1 MKIKIK
7 KQSPAPRRQDTKGR
21 VLAGKVVKTANGAT
35 IEAIG
40 KVLRKFDVEKIR
52 KDFPILKEKV
62 HGKPLVYLDNA
73 ATTQKP
79 LPVLETLDS
88 YYRTYNSNIHRGLH
102 LLSEKATAAYEGAR
116 VKAQKFLGAK
126 DVREIIFTRG
136 ATEGVNLVAQTWGR
150 QNVKAGDEVLVTNME
165 HHSNIVPW
173 QMLCEE
179 KGATLKVVPIN
190 GAGELVMDEF
200 LRLLSPKTK
209 ILAVTHVSNALGT
222 VNPIKDLIQTAH
234 EVGAKVLVDGAQSVP
249 HIAVNVQELDC
260 DFYVF
265 SGHKIYGPT
274 GIGIVYGKYA
284 LLDSMPPYQ
293 GGGDM
298 ISSVTFEKTLY
309 KKPPHKFE
317 AGTPHIAGV
326 IGLGAALDY
335 VTKIGLGDIAAHEHD
350 LLVYGTQKLQEIEG
364 LQLIGTA
371 AHKAGVL
378 SFTLGE
384 IHPHDIGTILDRQGV
399 AIRAGHHCAQ
409 PVMERFQIPAT
420 ARASL
425 GLYNTREEIDAL
437 VKAIRKVLEILK

>member
-1 MKIKIK
+1 MRTKTKPSKPHQYLDGRGK
-7 KQSPAPRRQDTKGR
+7 KTTSYD
-21 VLAGKVVKTANGAT
+21 VL
-35 IEAIG
+35 
-40 KVLRKFDVEKIR
+40 KIR
-52 KDFPILKEKV
+52 RDFPILKEKV

-79 LPVLETLDS
+79 LSVIETLDK
-88 YYRTYNSNIHRGLH
+88 YYREYNSNIHRGLH
-102 LLSEKATAAYEGAR
+102 LLSEKATEAYETAR
-116 VKAQKFLGAK
+116 IKTQKFLNAK
-126 DVREIIFTRG
+126 DSREIIFTRG
-136 ATEGVNLVAQTWGR
+136 ATEGINLVAQTWGR

-179 KGATLKVVPIN
+179 KGAALKVVPIN
-190 GAGELVMDEF
+190 DAGELAVEE
-200 LRLLSPKTK
+200 LHRLLTPKTK
-209 ILAVTHVSNALGT
+209 ILAITHVSNALGT
-222 VNPIKDLIQTAH
+222 VNPIADIVKAAH
-234 EVGAKVLVDGAQSVP
+234 EKGVKVLVDGAQSIP
-249 HIAVNVQELDC
+249 HMAVNAQEIDC
-260 DFYVF
+260 DFLVF

-274 GIGIVYGKYA
+274 GIGVLYGKYA

-298 ISSVTFEKTLY
+298 ISSVTFGKTLY

-350 LLVYGTQKLQEIEG
+350 LLIYGTQKLKEIPG
-364 LQLIGTA
+364 LQLVGTA

-425 GLYNTREEIDAL
+425 ALYNTREEINAL
-437 VKAIRKVLEILK
+437 AKAIHKVLEVFK

>member
-1 MKIKIK
+1 MKTKIKNQRPTRSHKAEK
-7 KQSPAPRRQDTKGR
+7 KGLFKAETY
-21 VLAGKVVKTANGAT
+21 
-35 IEAIG
+35 
-40 KVLRKFDVEKIR
+40 DVGKIR

-79 LPVLETLDS
+79 LSVIETLDT
-88 YYRTYNSNIHRGLH
+88 YYRKYNSNIHRGLH
-102 LLSEKATAAYEGAR
+102 LLSEKATEAYEGAR
-116 VKAQKFLGAK
+116 LKAQKFLNAA
-126 DVREIIFTRG
+126 DSREILFARG
-136 ATEGVNLVAQTWGR
+136 ATEGINLVAQTWGR
-150 QNVKAGDEVLVTNME
+150 QNVKAGDEVMVTNME

-173 QMLCEE
+173 QMLCDE

-190 GAGELVMDEF
+190 DAGELVMEEF
-200 LRLLSPKTK
+200 HRLLSPKTK
-209 ILAVTHVSNALGT
+209 MVAVTHVSNALGT
-222 VNPIKDLIQTAH
+222 VNPIVDIVKAAH
-234 EVGAKVLVDGAQSVP
+234 AKGAKVLVDGAQSVP

-274 GIGIVYGKYA
+274 GIGILYGKYT
-284 LLDSMPPYQ
+284 LLHSMPPYQ

-317 AGTPHIAGV
+317 AGTPHISGV

-350 LLVYGTQKLQEIEG
+350 LLVYGTQKLKEIKG
-364 LQLIGTA
+364 LQLVGTA
-371 AHKAGVL
+371 SNKAGVL

-384 IHPHDIGTILDRQGV
+384 IHPHD
-399 AIRAGHHCAQ
+399 
-409 PVMERFQIPAT
+409 
-420 ARASL
+420 
-425 GLYNTREEIDAL
+425 
-437 VKAIRKVLEILK
+437 